1 MKITIHRGAHQIGG
15 CITEIESDNAKILID
30 LGANLPDS
38 GAKELNE
45 EDVTE
50 LTKDVDAIFY
60 THYHGDHVGLFHLVP
75 ETVPQYI
82 SKGAQ
87 EVMACKYNALKAH
100 GDYNKKLA
108 TISRFRNYEANVPID
123 IKSKI
128 RVTPYYVSHSA
139 FEAYMFKIEVEGKT
153 LLHTG
158 DFRKHGYIGG
168 KLPDVLQ
175 HFVGNVDFLII
186 EGTMLGRKGEKV
198 IRENDIKQNTIAL
211 LKKHKYVFA
220 LCSSTDIDRLASFHQ
235 ACKDENVK
243 RNFVCDTYQKSV
255 LDIFTRY
262 TESSLFKFDHVF
274 IMHKSSIASLDVK
287 AKLSNEGFLMPVRT
301 NQLDLIKE
309 MLEQYDDEP
318 AYLIYSLWQGY
329 YKGTEKQVNPQ
340 VIELREL
347 FPGRILDGVYDGFH
361 TSGHA
366 DVETLEE
373 ACRILRPRLGIIPIH
388 KEALTSYQSLEIAK
402 EFPIIESSEQL
413 DNVEASIR

>member
-15 CITEIESDNAKILID
+15 CITEIKSDNAKILID
-30 LGANLPDS
+30 LGANLSDS
-38 GAKELNE
+38 DTKELNE
-45 EDVTE
+45 TDVAK
-50 LTKDVDAIFY
+50 LTQDTDAIFY

-87 EVMACKYNALKAH
+87 EVMSCKYNALQAH
-100 GDYNKKLA
+100 GDYSKELA
-108 TISRFRNYEANVPID
+108 ALGRYHHYEAKVPID
-123 IKSKI
+123 IKGKI

-139 FEAYMFKIEVEGKT
+139 FEAYMFKIEAEGKT
-153 LLHTG
+153 ILHTG
-158 DFRKHGYIGG
+158 DFRKHSYLG
-168 KLPDVLQ
+168 KGLFGTLQ
-175 HFVGNVDFLII
+175 YFVGNIDLLII

-198 IRENDIKQNTIAL
+198 IRENDIKRNTISL
-211 LKKHKYVFA
+211 LKEHKYVFA

-235 ACKDENVK
+235 ACKETE
-243 RNFVCDTYQKSV
+243 RNFLCDPYQKSV

-262 TESSLFKFDHVF
+262 MESPLFHFDNTFIIHKTHVTNPK
-274 IMHKSSIASLDVK
+274 IK
-287 AKLSNEGFLMPVRT
+287 AKLSREGFLMPVRAS
-301 NQLDLIKE
+301 QIGLIKE
-309 MLEQYDDEP
+309 ILKEYDDEP

-340 VIELREL
+340 IVELRAL

-388 KEALTSYQSLEIAK
+388 KEALSSYQSLDIAQ
-402 EFPIIESSEQL
+402 EFPIIESSKQIEA
-413 DNVEASIR
+413 VEISIL

>member
-15 CITEIESDNAKILID
+15 CITEIKSDNAKILID

-38 GAKELNE
+38 NAKELNE
-45 EDVTE
+45 TDVAE
-50 LTKDVDAIFY
+50 LTQDADAIFY

-87 EVMACKYNALKAH
+87 EVMMCKYNALKAH
-100 GDYNKKLA
+100 GDYSKELDA
-108 TISRFRNYEANVPID
+108 LERFHHYETKVPVD
-123 IKSKI
+123 IKGKI

-139 FEAYMFKIEVEGKT
+139 FEAYMFKIEAEGKT

-158 DFRKHGYIGG
+158 DFRKHGYVG
-168 KLPDVLQ
+168 KGLFGTLQ
-175 HFVGNVDFLII
+175 YFVGNVDLLII

-198 IRENDIKQNTIAL
+198 IRENDIKRNTVSL

-235 ACKDENVK
+235 ACKETN
-243 RNFVCDTYQKSV
+243 RNFLCDMYQKSV
-255 LDIFTRY
+255 LDIFAKY
-262 TESSLFKFDHVF
+262 MKVELFKFDKLF
-274 IMHKSSIASLDVK
+274 TIHKPHTANPKIK
-287 AKLSNEGFLMPVRT
+287 AKLSHEGFLMPVRAS
-301 NQLDLIKE
+301 QIELIKD
-309 MLEQYDDEP
+309 MLKEYDDEP

-340 VIELREL
+340 IVELRGL
-347 FPGRILDGVYDGFH
+347 FPDRILDGVYDGFH

-366 DVETLEE
+366 DVKTLEE
-373 ACRILRPRLGIIPIH
+373 ACRILHPRLGIIPIH
-388 KEALTSYQSLEIAK
+388 KEALSSYQSLDIAQ
-402 EFPIIESSEQL
+402 EFPIIESSEQIE
-413 DNVEASIR
+413 NVEIVIS

>member
-15 CITEIESDNAKILID
+15 CIIEIKSDNVKIFID

-38 GAKELNE
+38 DAKELGE
-45 EDVTE
+45 AHVAE
-50 LTKDVDAIFY
+50 LTKDADAIFY
-60 THYHGDHVGLFHLVP
+60 THYHGDHVGLFHFVS

-87 EVMACKYNALKAH
+87 EIMECKYKALERHGECSRELAALKH
-100 GDYNKKLA
+100 
-108 TISRFRNYEANVPID
+108 FHNYEANVPVD
-123 IKSKI
+123 IKGKI

-139 FEAYMFKIEVEGKT
+139 FEAYMFKIEAEGKVI
-153 LLHTG
+153 LHTG
-158 DFRKHGYIGG
+158 DFRTHGYIGG
-168 KLPDVLQ
+168 KLSDVLRLY
-175 HFVGNVDFLII
+175 VGEVDFLII

-198 IRENDIKQNTIAL
+198 IDENDIKQNAIAL

-235 ACKDENVK
+235 ACKVTQ
-243 RNFVCDTYQKSV
+243 RNFLCDPYQASI

-262 TESSLFKFDHVF
+262 TTSHLFKFNHIF
-274 IMHKSSIASLDVK
+274 TMHKSNVASLKIK
-287 AKLSNEGFLMPVRT
+287 AKLSREGFLMPVRT
-301 NQLDLIKE
+301 SQIELIKE

-329 YKGTEKQVNPQ
+329 YKGTEKQVNYQ
-340 VIELREL
+340 IIKLRGL
-347 FPGRILDGVYDGFH
+347 FPKRILDGVDDGFH

-388 KEALTSYQSLEIAK
+388 KEALTSYKSLDIAK
-402 EFPIIESSEQL
+402 EFPIIESSGQIG
-413 DNVEASIR
+413 NVEIVLS

>member
-15 CITEIESDNAKILID
+15 CITEIKSGNAKILID
-30 LGANLPDS
+30 LGANLPDNE
-38 GAKELNE
+38 AKELSE
-45 EDVTE
+45 ADVAE
-50 LTKDVDAIFY
+50 LTKDADAIFY

-75 ETVPQYI
+75 ENIPQYI

-87 EVMACKYNALKAH
+87 AVMMCKYNALRPH
-100 GDYNKKLA
+100 GDYSKELA
-108 TISRFRNYEANVPID
+108 ALERFHNYEAKVPVD
-123 IKSKI
+123 IKGKI
-128 RVTPYYVSHSA
+128 RITPYYVSHSA
-139 FEAYMFKIEVEGKT
+139 FEAYMFKIEAEGKSI
-153 LLHTG
+153 LHTG

-168 KLPDVLQ
+168 KLSDVLRY
-175 HFVGNVDFLII
+175 FVGNIDFLII

-198 IRENDIKQNTIAL
+198 IQENDIKQNTIAL

-235 ACKDENVK
+235 ACQKTE
-243 RNFVCDTYQKSV
+243 RNFLCDPYQASI

-262 TESSLFKFDHVF
+262 TTSHLFKFNHIF
-274 IMHKSSIASLDVK
+274 TMHKSNVASLKIK
-287 AKLSNEGFLMPVRT
+287 AKLSREGFLMPVRT
-301 NQLDLIKE
+301 SQIDLIKE

-329 YKGTEKQVNPQ
+329 YKGLEKQVNPQ
-340 VIELREL
+340 VIRLREL
-347 FPGRILDGVYDGFH
+347 FPNHIMDGVYDGFH

-388 KEALTSYQSLEIAK
+388 KDALTSYQSLGIAK
-402 EFPIIESSEQL
+402 EFPIIESSEQIG
-413 DNVEASIR
+413 NIEISIL